1 MTYDIWRAS
10 SGTVVAVYISR
21 LAYNSGGG
29 MEVECATGKDVEVNT
44 DCLRKDTE
52 TRAPSL
58 ILPAQSLSFLA
69 FISFRDE
76 F

>member
-1 MTYDIWRAS
+1 
-10 SGTVVAVYISR
+10 
-21 LAYNSGGG
+21 

>member
-1 MTYDIWRAS
+1 
-10 SGTVVAVYISR
+10 
-21 LAYNSGGG
+21 
-29 MEVECATGKDVEVNT
+29 MEVECATRKDGEVNT

-58 ILPAQSLSFLA
+58 IIPAQRLSFLA
-69 FISFRDE
+69 FIAFRGE